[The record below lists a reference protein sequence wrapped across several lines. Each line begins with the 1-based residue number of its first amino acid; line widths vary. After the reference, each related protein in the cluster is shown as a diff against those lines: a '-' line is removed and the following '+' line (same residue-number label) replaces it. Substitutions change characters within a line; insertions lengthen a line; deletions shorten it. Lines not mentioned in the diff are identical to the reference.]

1 MRRKR
6 TAPIFGLKLEV
17 CGVMLN
23 EEFEYNPLGD
33 DSVIVYSKFN
43 DSKLSVQVAIKS
55 NLIQA
60 DVVNIDDIELEYRFF
75 TQKGLF
81 GIIKVSGED
90 LTPDVATYN
99 ACGLPG
105 LYEQWTT
112 ELPLDFDI
120 DIESYSISSVVK
132 S

>member
-6 TAPIFGLKLEV
+6 TAPIFGLKLGV

-33 DSVIVYSKFN
+33 DSVIVYSKFG
-43 DSKLSVQVAIKS
+43 DSKLNVQVAIKP
-55 NLIQA
+55 NLVQA
-60 DVVNIDDIELEYRFF
+60 DVINIDDIELEYRFF

-81 GIIKVSGED
+81 GVIKVSGED

-112 ELPLDFDI
+112 ELQLDFDI
-120 DIESYSISSVVK
+120 DIESYSVSSVVK